1 MSAPAPDH
9 STTPPTFLAGLRAAL
24 VLPVIVGALGYFVD
38 IYDLILF
45 SILRIRSLQS
55 LGLSPAEITSQ
66 GALLLNL
73 QMIGML
79 LGGVLWGILGD
90 KRGRV
95 ALLFGSIIMYSAA
108 NIANGFVQSVEAY
121 AFWRFVAG
129 VGLAGELG
137 GCITLVSEVLPTH
150 VRGYGTTIIATI
162 GVFGAVAAG
171 ITAKY
176 FDWRTCYFIG
186 GGLGFALLILRLGV
200 LESGM
205 FEKIRHGGGSRGDF
219 LSLFTNAHRFRRYA
233 CCILIGLPTWF
244 VVGILVTLSPEFAKA
259 IGVVGAINAG
269 DAVMIC
275 YLGITLGDFASGS
288 LSQLLR
294 SRRKVVAI
302 FLLISAL
309 GIALYFLGHGVS
321 STWFYAFIFLIGLGM
336 GYWAVFVTV
345 GAEQFGTNIRATVAT
360 TVPNFARGSLPLIS
374 AAFFALQE
382 KAGFSFTTSAMLV
395 GSACFLIAFA
405 ALAKL
410 EETYDKNLDFVE
422 RN

>member
-1 MSAPAPDH
+1 MSSSPTDPSAP
-9 STTPPTFLAGLRAAL
+9 PPFLAGLRAAL

-45 SILRIRSLQS
+45 SILRVRSLQS
-55 LGLSPAEITSQ
+55 LGLSPEEVTKQ
-66 GALLLNL
+66 GAWLLNL

-79 LGGVLWGILGD
+79 LGGVLWGVLGD

-108 NIANGFVQSVEAY
+108 NIANGFVQSIEAY
-121 AFWRFVAG
+121 EFWRFVAG

-137 GCITLVSEVLPTH
+137 GCITLVSEVLPKH
-150 VRGYGTTIIATI
+150 VRGYGTTIIATV

-186 GGLGFALLILRLGV
+186 GGLGFALLVLRLGV

-219 LSLFTNAHRFRRYA
+219 FSLFTDRSRFRRYA

-244 VVGILVTLSPEFAKA
+244 VVGVLVTLSPEFARA
-259 IGVVGAINAG
+259 IGVQGPVNAG

-275 YLGITLGDFASGS
+275 YLGITAGDFASGS

-302 FLLISAL
+302 FLLLSAV
-309 GIALYFLGHGVS
+309 GIALYFLSHGVS
-321 STWFYAFIFLIGLGM
+321 ARTFYTFIFVIGLGM

-382 KAGFSFTTSAMLV
+382 KAGLKFTTSAIVV
-395 GSACFLIAFA
+395 GLACFLIAFA

-422 RN
+422 

>member
-1 MSAPAPDH
+1 MLPAPNTPG
-9 STTPPTFLAGLRAAL
+9 SPPTFTAGLRAAL

-45 SILRIRSLQS
+45 SILRVRSLQS
-55 LGLSPAEITSQ
+55 LGLSGEDLTDK

-79 LGGVLWGILGD
+79 LGGVLWGVLGD

-95 ALLFGSIIMYSAA
+95 ELLFGSIIMYSAA
-108 NIANGFVQSVEAY
+108 NIANGFVQSIEAY

-150 VRGYGTTIIATI
+150 VRGYGTMLIATI

-171 ITAKY
+171 ITAKF

-200 LESGM
+200 LESSM
-205 FEKIRHGGGSRGDF
+205 FEKIRRGGGTRGDF
-219 LSLFTNAHRFRRYA
+219 LSLFTNANRLGRYA

-244 VVGILVTLSPEFAKA
+244 VVGVLVTLSPEFARA
-259 IGVVGAINAG
+259 IGVQGPVNAG
-269 DAVMIC
+269 DAIMVC
-275 YLGITLGDFASGS
+275 YLGITAGDFASGS
-288 LSQLLR
+288 LSQMLR
-294 SRRKVVAI
+294 SRRKVVAGFLLFSAVAMGLYFASHGSSVGWFYFDI
-302 FLLISAL
+302 FLL
-309 GIALYFLGHGVS
+309 
-321 STWFYAFIFLIGLGM
+321 GLSM

-345 GAEQFGTNIRATVAT
+345 GAEQFGTNLRATVAT

-374 AAFFALQE
+374 TSFLALRGPLGFTGAAIV
-382 KAGFSFTTSAMLV
+382 V
-395 GSACFLIAFA
+395 GSVCLLLAFV

-410 EETYDKNLDFVE
+410 EETYDKDLDFVE
-422 RN
+422 